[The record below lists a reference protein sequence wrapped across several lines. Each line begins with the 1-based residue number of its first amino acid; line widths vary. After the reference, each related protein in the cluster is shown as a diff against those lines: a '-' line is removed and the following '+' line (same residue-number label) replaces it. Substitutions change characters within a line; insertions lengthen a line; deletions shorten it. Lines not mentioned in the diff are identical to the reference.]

1 MSQPPSPSQQRLL
14 SILRGFRSGAGLT
27 TYQLAERLGWSQ
39 SRVTRIEN
47 GVIHA
52 TADDADAWAEATGAD
67 PGAREDLAALAYSAW
82 NEVTTWR
89 VSHRGG
95 MAARQR
101 EMSRLEHRA
110 TEIRQFQ
117 PEAIPGLLQ
126 SDGYARRVL
135 AFADVTRKGGIDAA
149 AKARIK
155 RQAVLREPGHAFDF
169 VLTEGALRWRPGPR
183 ELMGEQLGHLLA
195 AAALPSVSLS
205 IIPFDREAVTAYQHA
220 FTIYRVPDA
229 PTVLV
234 EFFHGETFP
243 SLPAEIDLYERVF
256 AILKDSAL
264 RGDEALDFARSVAR
278 SVILG

>member
-14 SILRGFRSGAGLT
+14 SILRGLREGAGLT

-47 GVIHA
+47 GIIQA
-52 TADDADAWAEATGAD
+52 SADDADAWAEATGAD
-67 PGAREDLAALAYSAW
+67 PGTREDLAALAYSAW
-82 NEVTTWR
+82 NEVRSWR

-95 MAARQR
+95 LAARQR
-101 EMSRLEHRA
+101 EMGQLEHRA

-126 SDGYARRVL
+126 SESYARRVL
-135 AFADVTRKGGIDAA
+135 AFADVTDKGGVDSA
-149 AKARIK
+149 AKTRIK
-155 RQAVLREPGHAFDF
+155 RQAILREPGRTFDF
-169 VLTEGALRWRPGPR
+169 TLGEGALRWRPVPR
-183 ELMGEQLGHLLA
+183 DLMEEQLGHLLA

-205 IIPFDREAVTAYQHA
+205 VIPFDREAVQAYQHA
-220 FTIYRVPDA
+220 FTIFRIPDA

-243 SLPAEIDLYERVF
+243 STAAEVALYERLF
-256 AILKDSAL
+256 LTLRDSAL
-264 RGDEALDFARSVAR
+264 HDDEALAFARA
-278 SVILG
+278 VILG

>member
-1 MSQPPSPSQQRLL
+1 MSQPPSPSQQRLI
-14 SILRGFRSGAGLT
+14 SILRGLRAGAGLT

-47 GVIHA
+47 GNIQA
-52 TADDADAWAEATGAD
+52 SADDADAWAEATGAD
-67 PGAREDLAALAYSAW
+67 PGTRADLAALAYSAW
-82 NEVTTWR
+82 NEVRSWR

-95 MAARQR
+95 LAARQR
-101 EMSRLEHRA
+101 EMGQLEHRA

-126 SDGYARRVL
+126 SESYARRVL
-135 AFADVTRKGGIDAA
+135 AFADVTDKGGIDAA

-155 RQAVLREPGHAFDF
+155 RQAILREPGHTFSI
-169 VLTEGALRWRPGPR
+169 VLGEGALRWRPGPR
-183 ELMGEQLGHLLA
+183 ELMEEQLGHLLA

-205 IIPFDREAVTAYQHA
+205 IIPFDREAVQAYQHA
-220 FTIYRVPDA
+220 FTIYRIPDA
-229 PTVLV
+229 STVLV

-243 SLPAEIDLYERVF
+243 SIPAEIEMYERLF
-256 AILKDSAL
+256 AALRDSAL
-264 RGDEALDFARSVAR
+264 HGDEALAFAR

>member
-14 SILRGFRSGAGLT
+14 SILRGLRAGAGLT
-27 TYQLAERLGWSQ
+27 TYQLAERIGWSQ

-47 GVIHA
+47 GNIQA

-67 PGAREDLAALAYSAW
+67 EGTRDDLAALAYAAW
-82 NEVTTWR
+82 NEVRSWR

-95 MAARQR
+95 MSARQR
-101 EMSRLEHRA
+101 EVGRMEHRSTA
-110 TEIRQFQ
+110 IRQFQ

-126 SDGYARRVL
+126 SEDYARHTL
-135 AFADVTRKGGIDAA
+135 AFADVTEKGDADES

-155 RQAVLREPGHAFDF
+155 RQSVLREPGHTFDF
-169 VLTEGALRWRPGPR
+169 VLGEGALRWRPGPR
-183 ELMGEQLGHLLA
+183 ELMEEQLGHLLA

-220 FTIYRVPDA
+220 FTIYRIPDA
-229 PTVLV
+229 DTVLV

-243 SLPAEIDLYERVF
+243 SLPAEIELYERLF

-264 RGDEALDFARSVAR
+264 HGDEALAFAR